1 MQILGYLEN
10 NPHNYLSITLLCN
23 FMGYLITILGIV
35 HRGERKEKI
44 AEDCSA
50 NIRVSDG
57 WNLLVIWHRSCNTGK
72 LNNSFCAEVWYVLSD
87 WILHKGQHPLFIIFF
102 FTSIQTPETISFIL
116 LIFLFLSHFYWR
128 IMNFSVY
135 LENVDNDLNTD
146 FLPGLK
152 MIGAQ
157 NNAS

>member
-10 NPHNYLSITLLCN
+10 NPRDYLSITLLCN

-35 HRGERKEKI
+35 HRGQRKEKI
-44 AEDCSA
+44 AEGCSA

-57 WNLLVIWHRSCNTGK
+57 WNLLVIWHRSCNAGK

-102 FTSIQTPETISFIL
+102 HKHPNSWNYQLYPAYFSFL
-116 LIFLFLSHFYWR
+116 LSLLLKDNELFCLSW
-128 IMNFSVY
+128 
-135 LENVDNDLNTD
+135 ECW
-146 FLPGLK
+146 
-152 MIGAQ
+152 
-157 NNAS
+157 